1 MNKIYNILTI
11 CSALIF
17 LFLIIFPENN
27 NNNYIFYILIFTSI
41 LYKYLHFYNYGSVV
55 YIIAR
60 KIDQIIIGLVLL
72 SYFNHFY
79 KIYLKNIY
87 LFIISTIINYNF
99 KIFKYSLLF
108 LILKILYFS
117 FKKDKFITLVLLISI
132 IISLFSYSKRLQI
145 NTWTIDVSWCWH
157 LSCCCLLTCLQI
169 LSSNIF
175 I

>member
-41 LYKYLHFYNYGSVV
+41 LYKYLHLYNYGSAV

-72 SYFNHFY
+72 SYFNQFY
-79 KIYLKNIY
+79 KIY
-87 LFIISTIINYNF
+87 F
-99 KIFKYSLLF
+99 
-108 LILKILYFS
+108 
-117 FKKDKFITLVLLISI
+117 
-132 IISLFSYSKRLQI
+132 
-145 NTWTIDVSWCWH
+145 
-157 LSCCCLLTCLQI
+157 
-169 LSSNIF
+169 
-175 I
+175 